1 MIPSIHDPWSMDN
14 RQYWKLPF
22 LTKNGDHWLLH
33 DLLSNS
39 AWVELAAKLQDG
51 LWQSRTVNHSQS
63 QSITVLFF
71 LEMEDV
77 FQEFLQKKSGS
88 LDSGFLKHFHPL
100 STVLLCPPFQEY
112 FLLIWSLDLQTV
124 TYYDTGQ
131 NDLLLKFHWTAV
143 YFTWLQQSATINWN
157 IFFNSKNIF
166 SYF

>member
-1 MIPSIHDPWSMDN
+1 MIPSPCQIICHTSIHDPWSMDN
-14 RQYWKLPF
+14 RQYWKLTF
-22 LTKNGDHWLLH
+22 LTKIGDHRLLH

-51 LWQSRTVNHSQS
+51 LWQSRTVKS

-71 LEMEDV
+71 LEMENV
-77 FQEFLQKKSGS
+77 FQEFFQKKSGR

-124 TYYDTGQ
+124 TYISSYRSKWFAAEISL
-131 NDLLLKFHWTAV
+131 NCSSLHLTA
-143 YFTWLQQSATINWN
+143 TECNN
-157 IFFNSKNIF
+157 
-166 SYF
+166 